1 MQQQFC
7 AVVPTHNHYQVLGR
21 IVGALRGHGLPVTIV
36 DDGSAEPA
44 REVVAKLHVP
54 ERNVEVIRLD
64 RNLGKGQAVAAG
76 LRRAGERGFS
86 HAVQVDADG
95 QHDIAQLTALLA
107 ASRARPE
114 AMVSGRAVF
123 DASVPLSRRCGRW
136 VTHFWVWVE
145 TLSFRIA
152 DSMCGFRVYPLA
164 ATLNVLDSEPVG
176 KGMDFDTAIMVRL
189 FWRGVP
195 VVQIPVGVVYPEGNT
210 SNFRLYQDNWRVT
223 RMHARLVMGMF
234 GRLPSILR
242 NRPPP

>member
-7 AVVPTHNHYQVLGR
+7 AVVPTRNHYEVLGT
-21 IVGALRGHGLPVTIV
+21 IVGALRDHGLPVIIV
-36 DDGSAEPA
+36 DDGSGEPA
-44 REVVAKLHVP
+44 RVAVAKLHVP
-54 ERNVEVIRLD
+54 EGDVEVIRLD
-64 RNLGKGQAVAAG
+64 RNLGKGGAVAAG
-76 LRRAGERGFS
+76 LRHACERGFS

-95 QHDIAQLTALLA
+95 QHDIAQLAALLA

-114 AMVSGRAVF
+114 AIVSGRAVY
-123 DASVPLSRRCGRW
+123 DASVPLSRRYGRW
-136 VTHFWVWVE
+136 VTHFWVWAE

-164 ATLNVLDSEPVG
+164 ATLAVLDSEPVG
-176 KGMDFDTAIMVRL
+176 KGMDFDTGIMVRL

-195 VVQIPVGVVYPEGNT
+195 VVQIRVGVVYPKGNT
-210 SNFRLYQDNWRVT
+210 SNFRLYHDNWLVT
-223 RMHARLVMGMF
+223 RMHASLVVGML